1 MSLLVQILVVV
12 IALGAVIVVIALVR
26 ARRLR
31 ERYAVIW
38 LLVAFGMTALVIAR
52 PLLDRLSLALG
63 IQSGTTTLFLLAI
76 LGILGV
82 LLQLSVSLSAL
93 EEKIRD
99 VAEAVALA
107 NPARPIEESEDG

>member
-1 MSLLVQILVVV
+1 MSILAQILVVV
-12 IALGAVIVVIALVR
+12 IALSAVVVVIALVR

-38 LLVAFGMTALVIAR
+38 LLVAFGMTVLVVAR

-63 IQSGTTTLFLLAI
+63 ISSGTTTLFLLAI
-76 LGILGV
+76 LGILGI

-93 EEKIRD
+93 EEKVRD

-107 NPARPIEESEDG
+107 DAKRPIEEPEDG